1 MHSNVSPLGLARR
14 VGWGR
19 NSLRRPVDQVEAAL
33 VVPVWLDDSGSI
45 ATPPLTPFGEAVSAG
60 SRFVVGERV
69 GIAWLPAARDGHTLW
84 RGGGSADRESS

>member
-45 ATPPLTPFGEAVSAG
+45 ATPPLTPV
-60 SRFVVGERV
+60 R
-69 GIAWLPAARDGHTLW
+69 
-84 RGGGSADRESS
+84 RGGVGRLAVRRGGARRHRVAPGSP